1 MTASAARR
9 EKIRLL
15 LVDDHIVVRMGLV
28 TAAGS
33 EPDMTVVADVASGP
47 EALAAYR
54 KHRPDVVVLDLRMQG
69 MGGVETLRQL
79 RTEFPDARIVIFS
92 NYASGEEVYQA
103 LRSGASGFVVKEMSL
118 ERLLEGIRRVY
129 QGEQYIPTEIAA
141 RIGERM
147 LTQLSP
153 RESEVLQ
160 LVARGLSNKE
170 IGSALAITEGTVK
183 IHLTNILSKLGV
195 SDRTQA
201 ILAAAKRGILQLE

>member
-147 LTQLSP
+147 LTQLST